1 MPKKTEAVEVPRSK
15 RNISMYVAI
24 ELIETS
30 CSPKEPSRLPCCSPS
45 WPYLPLSRKP
55 FQLPAACQRPKAWE
69 KPKEEPQRT
78 RAPFVTRPTQKTN
91 LRANW

>member
-1 MPKKTEAVEVPRSK
+1 MPKGTEAVQVPRSK

-45 WPYLPLSRKP
+45 WPYLPLSRKRP
-55 FQLPAACQRPKAWE
+55 GACE
-69 KPKEEPQRT
+69 KPKEEKVDARIKKT

-91 LRANW
+91 LRA